1 MRNSISKISSE
12 NTALEPR
19 YISKA
24 KYDIKSYAF
33 MGLVFFLIM
42 LILLALRFS
51 TEFLSLIS
59 FLAGMIVTIS
69 SLSAY
74 NFNETKKLARK
85 VVQQLPAEEWALAK
99 PYAVIKLKGDIYLIV
114 ALKQFFGNYLRIY
127 AIKPLF
133 AFASSE
139 KLEFRLESE
148 REVSKSKAVEP
159 LQILEIKNARF
170 KIPSTSSKE
179 LIIQGEGLIAFG
191 SAFLGKEGFDLAK
204 SCIEAVIKAL
214 KEVKLN

>member
-24 KYDIKSYAF
+24 KSNIKSYAF

-85 VVQQLPAEEWALAK
+85 VVQQLPAEEWALVK

-114 ALKQFFGNYLRIY
+114 ALKQFFGN
-127 AIKPLF
+127 
-133 AFASSE
+133 
-139 KLEFRLESE
+139 
-148 REVSKSKAVEP
+148 
-159 LQILEIKNARF
+159 
-170 KIPSTSSKE
+170 
-179 LIIQGEGLIAFG
+179 
-191 SAFLGKEGFDLAK
+191 
-204 SCIEAVIKAL
+204 
-214 KEVKLN
+214 